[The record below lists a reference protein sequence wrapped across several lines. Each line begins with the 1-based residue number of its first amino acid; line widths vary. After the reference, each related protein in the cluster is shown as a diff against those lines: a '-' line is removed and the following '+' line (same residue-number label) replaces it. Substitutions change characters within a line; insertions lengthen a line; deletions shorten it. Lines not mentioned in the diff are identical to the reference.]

1 MYTREPDAVLEAFD
15 DRSLRARLARTDWE
29 CDPLFVTDEQVFSLF
44 RQARAEGDEARIGL
58 FAKAFNER
66 LLERSRNFVLRARI
80 FPGLIDD
87 LKRAMLELASCIWD
101 QLLSNANDA
110 AHAERAFGQ
119 FFERRA
125 ISFQRTLLSK
135 KRKLQSSLDAYE
147 DSEDEAVS
155 ATDYLEE
162 LQDHNTPDL
171 LAARQQ
177 AFERANNRLLE
188 ILTEKEYTTYTL
200 LYAADWQVQE
210 VAAALKV
217 TVKSVNNY
225 KRSALEKID
234 KEFKQ

>member
-1 MYTREPDAVLEAFD
+1 MVLEALD
-15 DRSLRARLARTDWE
+15 NRSLRAKLARIDWE
-29 CDPLFVTDEQVFSLF
+29 RDPLFVADEQLFSLF
-44 RQARAEGDEARIGL
+44 RRARIKGDAARVGL
-58 FAKAFNER
+58 FAEAFNKR
-66 LLERSRNFVLRARI
+66 LLARSRKFVLRARI

-87 LKRAMLELASCIWD
+87 LKRATHELASCIWE

-110 AHAERAFGQ
+110 AHAEKAFGQ

-125 ISFQRTLLSK
+125 ISFQRTLLTK
-135 KRKLQSSLDAYE
+135 KRKLQSSLDANE
-147 DSEDEAVS
+147 DDETEAML
-155 ATDYLEE
+155 ANDDLEE

-177 AFERANNRLLE
+177 EFERANNRLLE

-200 LYAADWQVQE
+200 LYGADWQVQE

-225 KRSALEKID
+225 KRSALAKID

>member
-1 MYTREPDAVLEAFD
+1 MYTRESDTVLEALD
-15 DRSLRARLARTDWE
+15 DRSLRARLTRTDWE
-29 CDPLFVTDEQVFSLF
+29 RDPLFVADEQVFSLF
-44 RQARAEGDEARIGL
+44 RRARAKGDAARIGL
-58 FAKAFNER
+58 FAEAFNAR
-66 LLERSRNFVLRARI
+66 LLERSRKFVLRARI

-87 LKRAMLELASCIWD
+87 LKRAAHELSSCIWE

-119 FFERRA
+119 FFDRRA

-135 KRKLQSSLDAYE
+135 KRKLQSSLDPDE
-147 DSEDEAVS
+147 DDEDEAVS
-155 ATDYLEE
+155 ATDDLEE

-200 LYAADWQVQE
+200 LYGADWQVQE
-210 VAAALKV
+210 IAAALKV

-225 KRSALEKID
+225 KRSALAKID